1 MPNAKTDRARGRLGS
16 LGLATVV
23 LGVCFVLTFGVAAA
37 GANTYG
43 LSSPVVDVSTGPD
56 PFATCTADNVADQMT
71 FSDLYPNA
79 EPEPRADVN
88 PTNPS
93 NIVGAYHED
102 RWDRFG
108 GNRGLVS
115 SATHDGGAHWNK
127 VVVPGITKCSDGIF
141 DRASD
146 PWVSFAPNGKLYGI
160 WLVFDVFDSH
170 NGVLVS
176 TSANG
181 GDSWSDPVP
190 LIVDDTNGNDK
201 QSITADPYNANNVYA
216 VWDRF
221 LSPPGGLHASDTG
234 RFHARSYVQQIFF
247 SRTTNGGASWE
258 PARVIYN
265 PGTQNF
271 TIGSIINVLP
281 NATHDLVDVFGEG
294 ATQGGKSRSA
304 DIAAIR
310 STDHG
315 VTWSKKASVVAPL
328 DLSFGGPYDPDN
340 NRPIRSGGL
349 PDATVDPVSGRLYV
363 VWEDDT
369 TQPGIDEIRF
379 SQSSDGGITWS
390 DPVKI
395 NKTPTNIAP
404 GNQQAFTPT
413 VKVAADGTVGV
424 TYYDLR
430 ENTPAP
436 GLPTDYWLVHCHSA
450 CTNAVSW
457 AESKVAGP
465 FDEEQA
471 AFARGYFVGDYQG
484 LVTIGNTFGAFF
496 GQAVSRAADNPS
508 DVYYTTLSPT
518 P

>member
-1 MPNAKTDRARGRLGS
+1 
-16 LGLATVV
+16 
-23 LGVCFVLTFGVAAA
+23 
-37 GANTYG
+37 
-43 LSSPVVDVSTGPD
+43 
-56 PFATCTADNVADQMT
+56 MT
-71 FSDLYPNA
+71 FSTLYPNA
-79 EPEPRADVN
+79 EPEPRADIN
-88 PTNPS
+88 PTNPL

-102 RWDRFG
+102 RWGAIG

-115 SATHDGGAHWNK
+115 SATHDGGATWNK
-127 VVVPGITKCSDGIF
+127 VVVPGITKCSGGIF

-160 WLVFDVFDSH
+160 WLSFDVFDNH

-176 TSANG
+176 TSTNG
-181 GDSWSDPVP
+181 GDSWSAPVP

-221 LSPPGGLHASDTG
+221 LSPPSLHANDQA

-265 PGTQNF
+265 PGTQAF

-281 NATHDLVDVFGEG
+281 NATHDLVDGFAQG
-294 ATQGGKSRSA
+294 ATQGGKFRSA
-304 DIAAIR
+304 SVAVIR

-315 VTWSKKASVVAPL
+315 VTWSKKAIIVAPL
-328 DLSFGGPYDPDN
+328 DLTFPGPFDPDTGE
-340 NRPIRSGGL
+340 PIRSGGL
-349 PDATVDPVSGRLYV
+349 PDFTVDSASGRLYA

-369 TQPGIDEIRF
+369 GQPGIDEILF
-379 SQSSDGGITWS
+379 SQSSDGGFSWS
-390 DPVKI
+390 APVKI
-395 NKTPTNIAP
+395 NKTPTNIPA

-413 VKVAADGTVGV
+413 VKVASDGTVGV

-430 ENTPAP
+430 NNTPAS
-436 GLPTDYWLVHCHSA
+436 GLPTDYWLVHCHGT
-450 CTNAVSW
+450 CTDPANWS
-457 AESKVAGP
+457 ESHVAGP

-471 AFARGYFVGDYQG
+471 AFSRGYFVGDYEG
-484 LVTIGNTFGAFF
+484 MVTIGRTFGPFF
-496 GQAVSRAADNPS
+496 GQAVSRALNNPS
-508 DVYYTTLSPT
+508 DVYYTTLSPA